1 MRIGILCMLLFVANN
16 FILAQNYAFGVKGG
30 LTVGI
35 QQWNGFERDPLFAY
49 HGAAYIESA
58 DEGTELALLA
68 QLGYHVKGSAL
79 RNRFGVNLID
89 NQVFRAADRKF
100 EFRNISLLL
109 GAKQKKDFA
118 EDIKTYWMVGI
129 RGEYTIDTNLDI
141 HRAYNLRYNTLFF
154 PIDEFVQPWNYGVTV
169 GGGFEFLFS
178 ELIGGV
184 IEITVNPDF
193 SRQYAQPLIPNVT
206 DPFTGSVR
214 SLPERSIRNIA
225 FEISFG
231 ARFLRKVIYY
241 D

>member
-1 MRIGILCMLLFVANN
+1 MRIGIICMFFLVASNY
-16 FILAQNYAFGVKGG
+16 IVAQNYAFGVKGG

-35 QQWNGFERDPLFAY
+35 QQWNGYERDPLFAY

-79 RNRFGVNLID
+79 RNRLGINFIN
-89 NQVFRAADRKF
+89 NQVFRAADREF
-100 EFRNISLLL
+100 QFRNISLLL
-109 GAKQKKDFA
+109 GAKQKKDFR
-118 EDIKTYWMVGI
+118 EDIKTYYMVGV
-129 RGEYTIDTNLDI
+129 RGEYTLNTNLN
-141 HRAYNLRYNTLFF
+141 NLSRFNTLYF
-154 PIDEFVQPWNYGVTV
+154 PIDAFVQPWNYGVTV

-184 IEITVNPDF
+184 VEFTINPDF
-193 SRQYAQPLIPNVT
+193 SRQYAQPRIDNVT
-206 DPFTGSVR
+206 DPFTGTPR
-214 SLPERSIRNIA
+214 SLPERLIRNIT

-231 ARFLRKVIYY
+231 ARFLRKVIYV